1 MDNYVKDG
9 IKKYKTE
16 KVYRIDIIG
25 SLCRYEGI
33 YKISD
38 NLYRL
43 ILGS

>member
-1 MDNYVKDG
+1 MDDYVRDA
-9 IKKYKTE
+9 INKYKKE

-33 YKISD
+33 YKIYD
-38 NLYRL
+38 NIYRL